1 MGTPAFALP
10 SLEALAAATDLV
22 GVVSQPDKPQGRGLA
37 PLASPVARA
46 AAARGIPLIRPAKLR
61 DPEALAALAAWRPDL
76 VVVAAYGKI
85 LPRVILELPALA
97 PINVHASLLPR
108 HRGAAPIAA
117 AILAG
122 DSVTGITIMLMSE
135 GMDAGDILLQR
146 PLAIEPDDTTATL
159 GTRLAALGGR
169 ALAEALVLLSGP
181 GLTPVAQDPALVT
194 YAPRLTK
201 DDGRIHWREPAVTI
215 ERKARA
221 FTPWPSAFTA
231 LGGRTVK
238 ILRARVAPGAG
249 GAGPVGD
256 AGPASGADRAST
268 AGGGGA
274 AAGSA
279 GSTGAAAAAGG
290 TGGEGGVAS
299 VPAASPL
306 GTTPGTIVAL
316 GESIRVA
323 TGTGMIDLLTL
334 QMEGR
339 KPLAAPAFVSGARL
353 VAGARFDD

>member
-1 MGTPAFALP
+1 MTRLLSWPAGRPLRSVFMGTPAFALP
-10 SLEALAAATDLV
+10 SLEALAAATDLA
-22 GVVSQPDKPQGRGLA
+22 GIVSQPDKPQGRGLA

-46 AAARGIPLIRPAKLR
+46 AAARRIPLLCPARLR

-76 VVVAAYGKI
+76 IVVTAYGKI

-122 DSVTGITIMLMSE
+122 DSVTGVTIMLMSE

-159 GTRLAALGGR
+159 SARLAALGGR
-169 ALAEALVLLSGP
+169 ALAEALALLSGP
-181 GLTPVAQDPALVT
+181 GLTPVAQDPARVT

-201 DDGRIHWREPAVTI
+201 DDGRIDWREPAVTI

-221 FTPWPSAFTA
+221 FTPWPSAFTT

-238 ILRARVAPGAG
+238 ILRTRVATDAG
-249 GAGPVGD
+249 GP
-256 AGPASGADRAST
+256 
-268 AGGGGA
+268 
-274 AAGSA
+274 
-279 GSTGAAAAAGG
+279 
-290 TGGEGGVAS
+290 AS
-299 VPAASPL
+299 VPAASPP
-306 GTTPGTIVAL
+306 GAAPGTIVAL

-323 TGTGMIDLLTL
+323 TGTGMIDLLAL